1 MDANPPGR
9 QTRPIIAGRTWTAT
23 LRAAIADEII
33 RGDLAPGTALEEVDI
48 ARRFGVSRTPVREAL
63 RDLAAS
69 GLIETR
75 SHRSALVARPSL
87 ARLRGMFEVMAELE
101 ALCAGLA
108 AVHMSAE
115 ERLALEAMHGGFGAL
130 VLAGDP
136 QAYHEANE
144 RFHNAV
150 YAGSHNDYLAELTLA
165 TRERLSPFR
174 RAQFRSAGRLASSH
188 AEHAR
193 VVAAI
198 RHGDREAA
206 AREMRAHIATVEVAY
221 ERYAEAI

>member
-1 MDANPPGR
+1 MEVKTLDPQP
-9 QTRPIIAGRTWTAT
+9 RPVIAGRTWTET
-23 LRAAIADEII
+23 LRATIADDII
-33 RGDLAPGTALEEVDI
+33 RGHLAPGMPLEEAEI

-75 SHRSALVARPSL
+75 SHRSALVARPTP

-101 ALCAGLA
+101 ALCAGA
-108 AVHMSAE
+108 AALQMTEA
-115 ERLALEAMHGGFGAL
+115 ERLDLQVLDAGFAGL
-130 VLAGDP
+130 VRAGDP

-150 YAGSHNDYLAELTLA
+150 YAGSHNAYLAEITLG

-174 RAQFRSAGRLASSH
+174 RAQFRAAGRLAQSQ
-188 AEHAR
+188 AEHGR
-193 VVAAI
+193 VVTAI
-198 RHGDREAA
+198 LRGDGAAA
-206 AREMRAHIATVEVAY
+206 AREMRGHIAIVETAW
-221 ERYAEAI
+221 ERYAGGL